1 MLDFD
6 VHALAPNKIHATY
19 DDDERAEQSDGRRN
33 CFPDEPVEANA
44 PRERCVLEWCDKRCL
59 ADLERF
65 SKRKLTERSERSDAR
80 NRAPVLRLDGA
91 PIRKCE
97 RACSESDKYHQ
108 PEHHAFSAVCST

>member
-6 VHALAPNKIHATY
+6 VDALAPDKIHAAN

-44 PRERCVLEWCDKRCL
+44 PCERCVLEWCDKGCL

-65 SKRKLTERSERSDAR
+65 SKCKLTERSERSDTG
-80 NRAPVLRLDGA
+80 NGAPVLRLDRA
-91 PIRKCE
+91 PIRKCK
-97 RACSESDKYHQ
+97 RARSESNKYHQ
-108 PEHHAFSAVCST
+108 PEH